1 VTPVVTT
8 HTPWYVPTLMTLGG
22 LALALLISQ
31 VGSRRARDT
40 TT

>member
-1 VTPVVTT
+1 VTT

-31 VGSRRARDT
+31 AGGRLARDST
-40 TT
+40 G